1 MPIRISTVQQGLEE
15 SIIRAQKRLNAR
27 GGLHI
32 NINDRQMSRPLGKIT
47 GSVSEFNKSLEA
59 SNARVLAFGASV
71 GIIQGVQTAFKALVS
86 SAIEVEKQLAEIN
99 VVMGLTNKQL
109 EKFGEDLFSVAKNTA
124 QSFAT
129 VSSAATELARQG
141 LTMEETLK
149 RTNDA
154 LILTRLTGL
163 DAASAVSGLT
173 AALNTFNKAG
183 LDSTQILS
191 KMAAVDVQFAVST
204 EDLIDAVSRAG
215 AVANDAGV
223 SFDQLMGAVTAAQ
236 QMTAR
241 GGKVIGNSFKTIF
254 TRVQR
259 SSTISRLEELGI
271 AVRDMMGN
279 TLPAITVLENLAKT
293 YDGLADTT
301 KAAVAEQVGG
311 VFQINILKAAIKDL
325 SSENSILARA
335 TELSANATDEAYK
348 KNELLNRSLSALAS
362 QTGTSIK
369 ELSAL
374 IGEIGFSD
382 NIRTFLTF
390 VKDQVNGLSGLL
402 TEKDGEENGYNWA
415 KGVVSGVGKVLTG
428 PGMIAGLT
436 IMAGLAMKTFSFLGG
451 SVKELLGITSQA
463 QKQKQIQQSIV
474 AVLGENSALQSRI
487 LSTEGN
493 RAAQEKIILSV
504 LQAQSRE
511 QAKIA
516 AIAKTV
522 SPALARSGYGPNLKK
537 SAGHIPNY
545 VSPADKEIE
554 RKGAFK
560 GGYAPG
566 AVKDMNMPGVG
577 KIIYNTAEKIKKFP
591 GMQQTA
597 IIPPENSQAGEV
609 YRKEFNQVHGFDPYA
624 NRGLVPNYGL
634 NIRASSIQSVGNLKS
649 SQSISNTKAKSS
661 NAKINLNDFDEIIS
675 PSKAQEI
682 LTSDKF
688 KSIKYTTLGGDG
700 EASRTVVWHGARG
713 GVKKHLKGAPP
724 PKGYAS
730 WAEHRKAK
738 GLVSMFASSVGGYR
752 TPKLSGIHSIVA
764 DGKKYLINHDK
775 KDNNMIPNFALSNT
789 PKSYLEF
796 MTQKELASPK
806 SGINPNNPGLYD
818 GWSNPFKPSSAEGMD
833 WAAKSSKYA
842 KDFDASFYK
851 SIDALKFL
859 DNQGLEKVK
868 SEIFSKYGLR
878 SLDFGYTKVVGTPG
892 ENLGAKIDV
901 DSELDKRLSRDL
913 SNTPARDIF
922 NYLTGQTS
930 RISGSMPNHFIRLV
944 TSEEHAFR
952 KSLLRDLIANNP
964 NITEAIYSQ
973 VQAIK
978 GTKKSGGP
986 KTRALDAFRE
996 ATLTDT
1002 PKLGYDPNRGISQA
1016 SLSAF
1021 RLRNELGMT
1030 SRLAQL
1036 HKTSGSFSGS
1046 GAGDLAGLDAKLK
1059 SRQQQYV
1066 QKGIERD
1073 FLNEMYSLNK
1083 SANARSVD
1091 NSFLSSRPGLLAAH
1105 NDKEYEEYIKRIKTQ
1120 NITAHESLRQTNFKG
1135 TNRFF
1140 RGIKLGSDGH
1150 VPNFMFRTFKTAA
1163 KAVGTF
1169 KSDTAKFGL
1178 RDNNFWDR
1186 GSNKIKVTARNHE
1199 DVRQFVN
1206 SKGFRSLDE
1215 NMQKE
1220 LLVDL
1225 KNQSK
1230 KLGVPDVTRPYFKFH
1245 NPSYEG
1251 RIFANEGVIPN
1262 FSLFSNSAEQILQK
1276 NPQYVDAVRDAVS
1289 RESSFGLTPKV
1300 VSAPSLKSSTNPGLA
1315 VVNQEQE
1322 GGSLSNARKL
1332 HSGLNPNQ
1340 KTSVPNY
1347 ASISGA
1353 DMTSIYKQA
1362 GTTIIPGL
1370 GMNAMEMSAQKMMS
1384 SLPNNVDPLDT
1395 IVKQLNKD
1403 YIEHSQIIK
1412 KANLQDK
1419 INLGLLGQETHQRQQ
1434 FAKQMLREQSLSRF
1448 ARQGGQMG
1456 ALASSFTQYKGAEM
1470 MTQMYA
1476 QKEIADQKGD
1486 RETSR
1491 GIGNLIKQLEK
1502 DVNQRSNAPLMLARA
1517 FETSLR
1523 KQAGVEKMSSIFTD
1537 PKGEKRFNKQGARQF
1552 YAREFLGDKAEGKTN
1567 KQIAQIV
1574 GNFGKRTEKQ
1584 FSKFLREQGVVSSN
1598 QQLARGGLMSGEFK
1612 QLVAG
1617 KNTTFLPALKQFEK
1631 AILNKDDRLARQIRS
1646 QLSAD
1651 AVRSGTSVASVA
1663 KLQQTIDN
1671 VEKEAKDKRNVSKA
1685 DARQEAARKT
1695 AAQGGRFNTIKGMF
1709 QMGMAGGRDITSTGY
1724 GKGANLAGRAVS
1736 GFTGGT
1742 KNYLTKVGG
1751 MGGNAGIA
1759 ASIVLPMLSGLMQN
1773 QKSRSERATFEDGR
1787 YRITEG
1793 RGMDIGSSVAMGAG
1807 LGAMFGLPGLIV
1819 GAAGG
1824 FIAAMRKS
1832 TLSIQEQI
1840 EMREREIAVIS
1851 QNAQALSSVQNLSS
1865 SRAEA
1870 FALGKSDDVNRLDAQ
1885 INQALSGISDSKILE
1900 KATNAVGNKDALSSL
1915 QKEIS
1920 DKLSLQTNVQNFG
1933 MALRSGNSKNA
1944 GVALGG
1950 IMAQQMQNGEA
1961 SVDVMRST
1969 LDEIRNDYGRAKK
1982 DPDFLKAKDLA
1993 KLKNQ
1998 TQFGREAGIGTYVGG
2013 ITSALVAAIGVAL
2026 APTGVGTGLGTGLIL
2041 GSGTIGATIGQF
2053 TDNMMAKDKLES
2065 LRERGLDQTM
2075 FMGDLATSGLI
2086 PPELLQPLMALLD
2099 KGKIEFDE
2107 ILKNAEE
2114 SALNMKKIRDNSN
2127 QFGKT
2132 LFDLNEKYRKAINEM
2147 VVELEVSKIKSASD
2161 SAFRKTVV
2169 NESSRY
2175 MSNEKANGF
2184 QAREMSKVFA
2194 QEVTTRL
2201 SNFSK
2206 ESDISFLREMQQNQ
2220 KSLSLMP
2227 SQTQAIVDMVKNQGM
2242 SSAQSMID
2250 KRALKGT
2257 YQLEFDRKSLTEVFN
2272 RAGFNDL
2279 SQAKGST
2286 GKINI
2291 DDVSDFTAYLGTDI
2305 KEEQE
2310 KILENLRNNLDSVLE
2325 SGQMSVDFER
2335 NLGSTEAKLMQ
2346 RIIDSQENRRLI
2358 LEAQIEADRRN
2369 LETSNAIGKIN
2380 SQLMVQME
2388 EIGQSF
2394 QTFSGQERNK
2404 ILKNQMNSQGTV
2416 AGLEFQKS
2424 DMFRGFRTDDEELK
2438 RQTDIRRKIADEEL
2452 KMIKMEVESRMRS
2465 EAARLLSDQN
2475 LINALDNLGSKIEAT
2490 LTEAFGSPSSKGDS
2504 STSSSVQSGKKSAEQ
2519 KNIKTGR
2526 DQNKTEREKLAN
2538 DIQNLI
2544 RRSNDL
2550 NPQIQEKESSIN
2562 RAEKDLQ
2569 KLRRVMELLEDNSIK
2584 VNGVKTDNKDS
2595 NLKRTNTL
2603 NYLKSNNLHHLMP
2616 GDIDPNSK
2624 VDPKLQ
2630 KEQNFLKVGEAKD
2643 LYNYYSG
2650 RFHNLDRS
2658 KDDNKAALTKLN
2670 KEKGITEKRIRASR
2684 YLQDLQTPQAPT
2696 ESEVLLS
2703 EQSKIRELT
2712 EDQLSEINLARHEF
2726 YMNQLK
2732 EATSV
2737 ADMYSLAKQAIEE
2750 ATQNEGP
2757 QVLAEKLKQLGEIM
2771 QEGYTEIERAQQAIN
2786 IKDAQ
2791 DSMNS
2796 FVSGLKFLGGA
2807 QNQISQYAK
2816 LSVMDQSSIRGQAG
2830 ISSFDRILQQK
2841 QAEKQYEILSQDPT
2855 ATKYEVAQA
2864 KQLMNTQQFG
2874 TQAQNTELDS
2884 LLRQSAQQMQ
2894 VLQEAQQLR
2903 AISSV
2908 VDQKTKQM
2916 KNPEMV
2922 QEADKTIANSEATLE
2937 RLNQSII
2944 DLTTTMERTT
2954 PRDKGV
2960 VSEIKENLGGGL
2972 QTGFAQLD
2980 LQSETIYTRLGEQ
2993 LPIAFKDGLADA
3005 MQAALSGAGD
3015 LDDKL
3020 RSIGIS
3026 FLQMIQRAF
3035 LESAASRVT
3044 SAIGGAFGLKMNS
3057 GGEVRGGSGVKDDVP
3072 AMLTGGE
3079 YVIKKSS
3086 VEKYGTGFLDSLN
3099 KGAVAGYN
3107 QGGMVGNPLMPIAKF
3122 NEGGGVNL
3130 NIGAPRAAE
3139 RESYVDRDKNGNVTR
3154 YKIKKG
3160 KIGINR
3166 QLTGYAMANDKS
3178 IQKFFQDEERQFGED
3193 LQTKKQEEQR
3203 QKMKDY
3209 NKKMFKR
3216 NLLGMALGIVGGAL
3230 ISKGADW
3237 ASNKFKKTEFAQNRF
3252 KSKAQSQLSE
3262 KGYINVK
3269 GRRLGDAFSNP
3280 TDGLNFESKLRDV
3293 YKNQGPVAASRYAY
3307 NNNVAV
3313 DVSRKA
3319 LRIKRNQGGHVPSS
3333 RRIRRNTGGGVPALL
3348 TGGEYVMQPSAVQK
3362 YGTGLMS
3369 QINKGTAPATTNQS
3383 SQPTNQNN
3391 VTHGD
3396 VNITINVAEGGQTS
3410 QGNPLNSKEFAS
3422 KVKGAVMEVISK
3434 EKRVGGSLRR

>member
-15 SIIRAQKRLNAR
+15 SIIKAQKRLNAR

-335 TELSANATDEAYK
+335 TQLSANATDEAYK

-390 VKDQVNGLSGLL
+390 IKDQVNGLSGLL

-415 KGVVSGVGKVLTG
+415 KGVVSGIGKILTG
-428 PGMIAGLT
+428 PGLMAGLT

-451 SVKELLGITSQA
+451 SVKELLGITSQT
-463 QKQKQIQQSIV
+463 QKQKQIQESIV
-474 AVLGENSALQSRI
+474 AILGENSALQSRI

-591 GMQQTA
+591 GMQQAA

-609 YRKEFNQVHGFDPYA
+609 YRKEFNRVHGFDPYA

-649 SQSISNTKAKSS
+649 KQPIGNPQAKSS

-688 KSIKYTTLGGDG
+688 KSIKYTTLGANG
-700 EASRTVVWHGARG
+700 EAPRTVVWHGARG

-752 TPKLSGIHSIVA
+752 TPKLSGIYSIVA

-789 PKSYLEF
+789 PKSYLDF

-806 SGINPNNPGLYD
+806 SGINPGNPGLYE
-818 GWSNPFKPSSAEGMD
+818 GWGNPFIPSSIEGMS
-833 WAAKSSKYA
+833 WVAESRKYA

-868 SEIFSKYGLR
+868 SELFTKGGLR
-878 SLDFGYTKVVGTPG
+878 SLDFGYTKAVGTPG
-892 ENLGAKIDV
+892 ENLGAKIGV
-901 DSELDKRLSRDL
+901 DPELNKRLKSDL

-930 RISGSMPNHFIRLV
+930 KISGSMPNHFIRLV
-944 TSEEHAFR
+944 TNEEHAFR
-952 KSLLRDLIANNP
+952 KSLLRDLIANSP
-964 NITEAIYSQ
+964 NITQAIYSQ

-1002 PKLGYDPNRGISQA
+1002 PRLGYNPNRGISQA

-1030 SRLAQL
+1030 SKLAQL
-1036 HKTSGSFSGS
+1036 HRTSGSFSGS

-1059 SRQQQYV
+1059 SRQQQYI
-1066 QKGIERD
+1066 QKGIERN
-1073 FLNEMYSLNK
+1073 FLDEMYSLNK

-1091 NSFLSSRPGLLAAH
+1091 NSFLSSRPGLLDMH
-1105 NDKEYEEYIKRIKTQ
+1105 NNKEYEEYVKRIQEQK
-1120 NITAHESLRQTNFKG
+1120 ITARESLMKTNFKG
-1135 TNRFF
+1135 TSRFF
-1140 RGIKLGSDGH
+1140 RGIKLGSSGH
-1150 VPNFMFRTFKTAA
+1150 VPNFA
-1163 KAVGTF
+1163 
-1169 KSDTAKFGL
+1169 
-1178 RDNNFWDR
+1178 
-1186 GSNKIKVTARNHE
+1186 
-1199 DVRQFVN
+1199 
-1206 SKGFRSLDE
+1206 
-1215 NMQKE
+1215 
-1220 LLVDL
+1220 
-1225 KNQSK
+1225 
-1230 KLGVPDVTRPYFKFH
+1230 
-1245 NPSYEG
+1245 
-1251 RIFANEGVIPN
+1251 
-1262 FSLFSNSAEQILQK
+1262 LFSNSAAQILQK
-1276 NPQYVDAVRDAVS
+1276 NPQYIDAVQDAVS
-1289 RESSFGLTPKV
+1289 REASFGLTPKV
-1300 VSAPSLKSSTNPGLA
+1300 VSAPSLKSSKNPGLA

-1353 DMTSIYKQA
+1353 DMTAIFKKALLQV
-1362 GTTIIPGL
+1362 TPGL
-1370 GMNAMEMSAQKMMS
+1370 GFNAMEMSAQRMGA
-1384 SLPNNVDPLDT
+1384 SLPQVSPHDT
-1395 IVKQLNKD
+1395 IVTQLNKD
-1403 YIEHSQIIK
+1403 YLEHSQIIK

-1419 INLGLLGQETHQRQQ
+1419 INLGLLGQETKERQR
-1434 FAKQMLREQSLSRF
+1434 FAKQMLREQSLRRF
-1448 ARQGGQMG
+1448 ASQGGQMG
-1456 ALASSFTQYKGAEM
+1456 ALASSFAQYRGSEM

-1502 DVNQRSNAPLMLARA
+1502 DVNQRSNNPLMLARA

-1523 KQAGVEKMSSIFTD
+1523 KQAGTEKMSSIFTD
-1537 PKGEKRFNKQGARQF
+1537 PKGEKRFNKQAARQF

-1567 KQIAQIV
+1567 KQIAQIM

-1617 KNTTFLPALKQFEK
+1617 QNTTFLPALKQFEQ
-1631 AILNKDDRLARQIRS
+1631 AILNKDDKLAKQIRS

-1663 KLQQTIDN
+1663 KLQETIKN
-1671 VEKEAKDKRNVSKA
+1671 VEQEAKEKRNVSNAEK
-1685 DARQEAARKT
+1685 RQEAARKT

-1736 GFTGGT
+1736 GFAGGT

-1751 MGGNAGIA
+1751 MGGNVGIA
-1759 ASIVLPMLSGLMQN
+1759 GSIVLPMLSGLMQN

-1793 RGMDIGSSVAMGAG
+1793 RGMDIGSDVAMGAG
-1807 LGAMFGLPGLIV
+1807 LGMMFGLPGLIV

-1840 EMREREIAVIS
+1840 EMREKEIAVIS

-1961 SVDVMRST
+1961 SVDIMRST

-2013 ITSALVAAIGVAL
+2013 ITSAIVAAIGVAL
-2026 APTGVGTGLGTGLIL
+2026 APTGIGTGLGAGLIL
-2041 GSGTIGATIGQF
+2041 GSAGIGASIGQLA
-2053 TDNMMAKDKLES
+2053 DNMMAEDKLES
-2065 LRERGLDQTM
+2065 LRQRGLDQTM

-2086 PPELLQPLMALLD
+2086 PPELLQPLIGLLD
-2099 KGKIEFDE
+2099 KGEIEFDE

-2175 MSNEKANGF
+2175 MSNEKATGF

-2257 YQLEFDRKSLTEVFN
+2257 YQLQFDRKSLTEVFN

-2279 SQAKGST
+2279 SQVKGST

-2291 DDVSDFTAYLGTDI
+2291 DDVSNFTAYLGTDI

-2346 RIIDSQENRRLI
+2346 RIIDAQENRRLI

-2394 QTFSGQERNK
+2394 QTFSGQERNR
-2404 ILKNQMNSQGTV
+2404 ILKNQMKSEGTV

-2519 KNIKTGR
+2519 KNIQTGPN
-2526 DQNKTEREKLAN
+2526 QNKAERGKLAN

-2544 RRSNDL
+2544 RRSNEL

-2569 KLRRVMELLEDNSIK
+2569 KLRRVMELLADNSIT
-2584 VNGVKTDNKDS
+2584 VNGVKTDNSDS
-2595 NLKRTNTL
+2595 SKKRHNTL
-2603 NYLKSNNLHHLMP
+2603 TYLKSNNLHHLMP

-2630 KEQNFLKVGEAKD
+2630 KENNFRKFTDAKD

-2670 KEKGITEKRIRASR
+2670 REKDITEKRIRTSR
-2684 YLQDLQTPQAPT
+2684 YLQDLTSPQTPT
-2696 ESEVLLS
+2696 ESQVLSS

-2737 ADMYSLAKQAIEE
+2737 ADMYSVAKQAIEE
-2750 ATQNEGP
+2750 ASQNEGP
-2757 QVLAEKLKQLGEIM
+2757 KVLAEKLKQLGEIM

-2807 QNQISQYAK
+2807 QNQISQFAK
-2816 LSVMDQSSIRGQAG
+2816 LSVMDQSSVRGQAG
-2830 ISSFDRILQQK
+2830 ISSFNRILQQK

-2864 KQLMNTQQFG
+2864 KQSMTAQRFG
-2874 TQAQNTELDS
+2874 TQAQNIELNS
-2884 LLRQSAQQMQ
+2884 LLKQSSQQME
-2894 VLQEAQQLR
+2894 VLREAQQLK
-2903 AISSV
+2903 AVASV
-2908 VDQKTKQM
+2908 VDQKTGQM

-2922 QEADKTIANSEATLE
+2922 RQADETIANSEATLQ

-2993 LPIAFKDGLADA
+2993 LPIAFKDGLTDA

-3020 RSIGIS
+3020 RNIGIS

-3044 SAIGGAFGLKMNS
+3044 SALGGAFGLKMNS

-3099 KGAVAGYN
+3099 RGAVAGYN

-3160 KIGINR
+3160 KVGINR
-3166 QLTGYAMANDKS
+3166 QLTGYAIANDKS

-3230 ISKGADW
+3230 ISKGVDW

-3252 KSKAQSQLSE
+3252 ASKAQSQLSE

-3280 TDGLNFESKLRDV
+3280 TDGLNFETQIRDI
-3293 YKNQGPVAASRYAY
+3293 YKNQGPVAASKYAY
-3307 NNNVAV
+3307 NNNVAI
-3313 DVSRKA
+3313 DVSPKA

-3333 RRIRRNTGGGVPALL
+3333 SRIRRNTGGGVPALL

-3369 QINKGTAPATTNQS
+3369 QINKGTAPATS
-3383 SQPTNQNN
+3383 SQPNQPTNQNN

-3396 VNITINVAEGGQTS
+3396 VNITINVTEGGQTS

-3434 EKRVGGSLRR
+3434 ERRVGGSLRR